1 MTPQDGQTVLVHY
14 RGTLSDGSEFD
25 SSKGRAPLQ
34 FTVGAGEVIPGF
46 DVAVR
51 GLEVGDSVT
60 VTIPSTEAYGD
71 RSPEAVHEFPRDA
84 FPPEPDPEVGWIVE
98 LESEDGQ
105 KMPATIVEVADGHVT
120 LDFSHPLAGE
130 DLTFEIELVSM
141 GPEAEPE
148 E

>member
-1 MTPQDGQTVLVHY
+1 M
-14 RGTLSDGSEFD
+14 
-25 SSKGRAPLQ
+25 
-34 FTVGAGEVIPGF
+34 
-46 DVAVR
+46 AVR

-105 KMPATIVEVADGHVT
+105 KMPATIIEVADGHVT

-141 GPEAEPE
+141 PQDTPAK
-148 E
+148 